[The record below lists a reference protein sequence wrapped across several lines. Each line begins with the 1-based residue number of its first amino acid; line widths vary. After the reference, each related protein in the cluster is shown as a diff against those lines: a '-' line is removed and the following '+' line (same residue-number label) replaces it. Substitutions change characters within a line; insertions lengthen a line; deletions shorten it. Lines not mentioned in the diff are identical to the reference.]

1 MGVTF
6 PDGGREGR
14 SEEGPRAGE
23 PDGDVVLRR
32 PKLDELEM
40 HRARAA
46 ASLLSIRLRDIL
58 REELGGTYG
67 VSVGLRQLAAA
78 QGLRHRW

>member
-1 MGVTF
+1 MSFFADT
-6 PDGGREGR
+6 R
-14 SEEGPRAGE
+14 
-23 PDGDVVLRR
+23 
-32 PKLDELEM
+32 LDEFEM

-67 VSVGLRQLAAA
+67 VSVGYDNSPAAA
-78 QGLRHRW
+78 AATAR